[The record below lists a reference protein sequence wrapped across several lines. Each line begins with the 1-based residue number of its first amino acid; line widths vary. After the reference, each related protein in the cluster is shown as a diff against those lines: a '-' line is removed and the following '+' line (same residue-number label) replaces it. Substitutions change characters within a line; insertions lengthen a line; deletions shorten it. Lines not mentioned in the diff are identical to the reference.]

1 MNKFGKYRSVDNRYW
16 AVPIKYCPEIE
27 NSKTYSY
34 ETSNY
39 DTDSLMEAIRSG
51 RNLSNYSFKK
61 LCKEKKLDF
70 VIMDSM
76 GKNLVCAWRN
86 NKTCRV
92 GMPFLC
98 RKTTRNGKLGMAGY
112 FKYCIWKKQEN

>member
-39 DTDSLMEAIRSG
+39 DTDSLMEAIRS
-51 RNLSNYSFKK
+51 
-61 LCKEKKLDF
+61 EE
-70 VIMDSM
+70 
-76 GKNLVCAWRN
+76 LV
-86 NKTCRV
+86 
-92 GMPFLC
+92 
-98 RKTTRNGKLGMAGY
+98 
-112 FKYCIWKKQEN
+112 